1 MPVKV
6 TSSRKEEEMKR
17 LFIILLVAVFAG
29 LGVITQKQE
38 AASVTF
44 TRDVAP
50 IIFGKC
56 ANCHRP
62 GEVAP
67 MPLTSYK
74 EVRPWSKAIREEVI
88 EREMPPWFADPHSST
103 LKFSNDRRLS
113 QKEIDTIVAWVD
125 AGAPKGDEAH
135 LPKMPDYAPG
145 WTFGE
150 PDLVVEMP
158 VDFEI
163 PAEGELPMQNFYVPV
178 PFTEERWVEKVELR
192 PGNAAVVHHSIAN
205 VINLPE
211 GTKVVDGR
219 AVKADSSEAQI
230 NRQSARETGGLS
242 EGGSRE
248 VFLSQDSFTRAGAFK
263 LVGQAPGKGFER
275 HHPGTAKRILP
286 GMYFQFNMHY
296 QPSGRVEK
304 DRSRLGLWFA
314 KKPVTHE
321 VLTKGVTDR
330 IFIGGKELTETRMV
344 NGKEVK
350 VRGRIPNIPPNVD
363 NWEIG
368 GEVLI
373 KEAITLY
380 AFAPHMH
387 LRGKDIKYTLIWP
400 DGREQVLLSVPKFDF
415 NWQLHY
421 ELDEPLK
428 IPAGSR
434 IVALAHYD
442 NSIKNRYNPA
452 PQKEVFWSEQS
463 WDEMFIP
470 WFEYTVDSKDLTKMA
485 APSGASSQKK

>member
-1 MPVKV
+1 M
-6 TSSRKEEEMKR
+6 RR
-17 LFIILLVAVFAG
+17 LLISLIAAILVAAAMAARRN
-29 LGVITQKQE
+29 E

-50 IIFGKC
+50 IIFTKC

-88 EREMPPWFADPHSST
+88 ERTMPPWFADPHTST
-103 LKFSNDRRLS
+103 LKFGNDRRLS
-113 QKEIDTIVAWVD
+113 QKEIETIVAWVD
-125 AGAPKGDEAH
+125 AGAPKGDDRD
-135 LPKMPDYAPG
+135 LPPMPNYTPG

-150 PDLVVEMP
+150 PDLIVEMP
-158 VDFEI
+158 IDFEV

-178 PFTEERWVEKVELR
+178 PFGEERWVEKVELR
-192 PGNAAVVHHSIAN
+192 PGNPAVVHHSIAN
-205 VINLPE
+205 VVRLPQ
-211 GTKVVDGR
+211 GTRIVNGR
-219 AVKADSSEAQI
+219 AVRDGAASALNS
-230 NRQSARETGGLS
+230 QSARETGGLS
-242 EGGSRE
+242 EGGARE
-248 VFLSQDSFTRAGAFK
+248 IAQTQDSFTRSGAFK
-263 LVGQAPGKGFER
+263 LVGQAPGKGFEK
-275 HHPGTAKRILP
+275 HSPGTAKRILP

-296 QPSGRVEK
+296 QPSGRAER

-330 IFIGGKELTETRMV
+330 IFVGGRELTETRLV
-344 NGKEVK
+344 NGREVR
-350 VRGRIPNIPPNVD
+350 VRGKIPNIPPNVD
-363 NWEIG
+363 NWEIA
-368 GEVLI
+368 GEVAI

-387 LRGKDIKYTLIWP
+387 LRGKDIKYTLVWP
-400 DGREQVLLSVPKFDF
+400 DGRQQVLLNVPKFDF

-421 ELDEPLK
+421 ELAEPLK
-428 IPAGSR
+428 IPAGSK
-434 IVALAHYD
+434 IVAVAHYD
-442 NSIKNRYNPA
+442 NSVKNRYNPA
-452 PQKEVFWSEQS
+452 PDKEVFWSEQS

-470 WFEYTVDSKDLTKMA
+470 WFEYTVDSRDLTRMP
-485 APSGASSQKK
+485 APQSASKQQ

>member
-1 MPVKV
+1 
-6 TSSRKEEEMKR
+6 MKR
-17 LFIILLVAVFAG
+17 LAVLLLLTLAAVG
-29 LGVITQKQE
+29 TLMIKKHE
-38 AASVTF
+38 AAAVTF
-44 TRDVAP
+44 SKDVAP
-50 IIFGKC
+50 IIFEKC

-67 MPLTSYK
+67 MPLTSYA
-74 EVRPWSKAIREEVI
+74 EVRPWSKAIREEVV
-88 EREMPPWFADPHSST
+88 ERTMPPWFADPKTST
-103 LKFSNDRRLS
+103 LHFSNDRRLS

-125 AGAPKGDEAH
+125 AGAPKGNDKD
-135 LPKMPDYAPG
+135 LPKMPNYTPG

-150 PDLVVEMP
+150 PDLIIEMP
-158 VDFEI
+158 VDYEV

-192 PGNAAVVHHSIAN
+192 PGNPAVVHHSIAN
-205 VINLPE
+205 VVNLPE
-211 GTKVVDGR
+211 GSKIVNGR
-219 AVKADSSEAQI
+219 AVRADGST
-230 NRQSARETGGLS
+230 SALNSQAARATGGLS
-242 EGGSRE
+242 EGGTRE
-248 VFLSQDSFTRAGAFK
+248 VAQSQDSFTRSGAFK
-263 LVGQAPGKGFER
+263 LVGQAPGKGFEK

-286 GMYFQFNMHY
+286 GMYVQFNMHY

-314 KKPVTHE
+314 KQPPRYE
-321 VLTKGVTDR
+321 VLTKGVND
-330 IFIGGKELTETRMV
+330 IIYIGGKELSETRTI
-344 NGKEVK
+344 NGREIK

-400 DGREQVLLSVPKFDF
+400 DGRQQVLLNVPKFDF

-421 ELDEPLK
+421 ELAEPLK

-434 IVALAHYD
+434 LVSLAHYD
-442 NSIKNRYNPA
+442 NSIKNPYNPA
-452 PQKEVFWSEQS
+452 PDKEVYWSEQS

-470 WFEYTVDSKDLTKMA
+470 WFEYTVDSKVLTKPA
-485 APSGASSQKK
+485 GPQSASQR

>member
-1 MPVKV
+1 
-6 TSSRKEEEMKR
+6 MKR
-17 LFIILLVAVFAG
+17 LSIILLVSLVAVVTLVAKRNQAAG
-29 LGVITQKQE
+29 
-38 AASVTF
+38 VTF

-50 IIFGKC
+50 IIFNKC
-56 ANCHRP
+56 SICHRP

-67 MPLTSYK
+67 MPLTSYQ
-74 EVRPWSKAIREEVI
+74 EVRPWSKAIREEVA
-88 EREMPPWFADPHSST
+88 ERTMPPWFADPHKST
-103 LKFSNDRRLS
+103 LKFGNDRRLT

-125 AGAPKGDEAH
+125 AGAPKGDDKD
-135 LPKMPDYAPG
+135 LPAMPKFTPG

-150 PDLVVEMP
+150 PDLIIEMP
-158 VDFEI
+158 VDFEV

-178 PFTEERWVEKVELR
+178 PFNEERWVEKVELR
-192 PGNAAVVHHSIAN
+192 PGNPAVVHHSIAN
-205 VINLPE
+205 VVRLPE
-211 GTKVVDGR
+211 GTKVVDGK
-219 AVKADSSEAQI
+219 AVRDGAASAALNS
-230 NRQSARETGGLS
+230 QSARETGGLS

-263 LVGQAPGKGFER
+263 LVGQAPGKGFES
-275 HHPGTAKRILP
+275 HYPGTAKRILP
-286 GMYFQFNMHY
+286 GMYVQFNMHY

-314 KKPVTHE
+314 KKPVTYE
-321 VLTKGVTDR
+321 VLTKGVSDT
-330 IFIGGKELTETRMV
+330 IFIGGKELSETRMI

-350 VRGRIPNIPPNVD
+350 IRGKIPNIPPNVD
-363 NWEIG
+363 NWEIS
-368 GEVLI
+368 GEVTI

-387 LRGKDIKYTLIWP
+387 LRGKDIKYTLVWP
-400 DGREQVLLSVPKFDF
+400 DGRQQVLLDVPKFDF

-421 ELDEPLK
+421 ELAEPLK

-434 IVALAHYD
+434 MIAVAHYD

-452 PQKEVFWSEQS
+452 PNKEVFWSEQS

-470 WFEYTVDSKDLTKMA
+470 WFEYTVDSKILNKP
-485 APSGASSQKK
+485 APPQTAIK

>member
-1 MPVKV
+1 M
-6 TSSRKEEEMKR
+6 RR
-17 LFIILLVAVFAG
+17 LLISLIAAILVAAAMAARRN
-29 LGVITQKQE
+29 E

-50 IIFGKC
+50 IIFTKC

-88 EREMPPWFADPHSST
+88 ERTMPPWFADPHTSS
-103 LKFSNDRRLS
+103 LKFGNDRRLS
-113 QKEIDTIVAWVD
+113 QKEIETIVAWVD
-125 AGAPKGDEAH
+125 AGAPKGDDRD
-135 LPKMPDYAPG
+135 LPPMPNYTPG

-150 PDLVVEMP
+150 PDLIVEMP
-158 VDFEI
+158 IDFEV

-178 PFTEERWVEKVELR
+178 PFGEERWVEKVELR
-192 PGNAAVVHHSIAN
+192 PGNPAVVHHSIAN
-205 VINLPE
+205 VVRLPQ
-211 GTKVVDGR
+211 GTRIVNGR
-219 AVKADSSEAQI
+219 AVRDGAASALNS
-230 NRQSARETGGLS
+230 QSARETGGLS
-242 EGGSRE
+242 EGGARE
-248 VFLSQDSFTRAGAFK
+248 IAQTQDSFTRSGAFK
-263 LVGQAPGKGFER
+263 LVGQAPGKGFEK
-275 HHPGTAKRILP
+275 HSPGTAKRILP

-296 QPSGRVEK
+296 QPSGRAER

-330 IFIGGKELTETRMV
+330 IFVGGRELTETRLV
-344 NGKEVK
+344 NGREVR
-350 VRGRIPNIPPNVD
+350 VRGKIPNIPPNVD
-363 NWEIG
+363 NWEIA
-368 GEVLI
+368 GEVAI

-387 LRGKDIKYTLIWP
+387 LRGKDIKYTLVWP
-400 DGREQVLLSVPKFDF
+400 DGRQQVLLNVPKFDF

-421 ELDEPLK
+421 ELAEPLK
-428 IPAGSR
+428 IPAGSK
-434 IVALAHYD
+434 IVAVAHYD
-442 NSIKNRYNPA
+442 NSVKNRYNPA
-452 PQKEVFWSEQS
+452 PDKEVFWSEQS

-470 WFEYTVDSKDLTKMA
+470 WFEYTVDSRDLTRMP
-485 APSGASSQKK
+485 APQSASKQQ

>member
-1 MPVKV
+1 
-6 TSSRKEEEMKR
+6 MKR
-17 LFIILLVAVFAG
+17 LLVIVHITLAATGGLLV
-29 LGVITQKQE
+29 KRDE
-38 AASVTF
+38 AASITF
-44 TRDVAP
+44 TKDVAP
-50 IIFGKC
+50 IIFNKC

-67 MPLTSYK
+67 MALTSYQ
-74 EVRPWSKAIREEVI
+74 EVRPWSKAIREEVV
-88 EREMPPWFADPHSST
+88 ERTMPPWFADPNTST
-103 LKFSNDRRLS
+103 LKFNNDRRLS
-113 QKEIDTIVAWVD
+113 QKEIETIVAWVD
-125 AGAPKGDEAH
+125 AGAPKGDDKD
-135 LPKMPDYAPG
+135 LPPMPKYTPG

-150 PDLVVEMP
+150 PDMVIEMP
-158 VDFEI
+158 IDFEI

-178 PFTEERWVEKVELR
+178 PFTEERWVQAVELR
-192 PGNAAVVHHSIAN
+192 PGNPAVVHHSIAN
-205 VINLPE
+205 VVRLPE
-211 GTKVVDGR
+211 GTRIVNGK
-219 AVKADSSEAQI
+219 AVREGASAARLNS
-230 NRQSARETGGLS
+230 QSARETGGLS

-248 VFLSQDSFTRAGAFK
+248 VFQSQDSFTRAGAFK

-314 KKPVTHE
+314 KQPVKYE

-330 IFIGGKELTETRMV
+330 IFVGGKELSETRVV

-350 VRGRIPNIPPNVD
+350 VRGRIPNIPPHAD
-363 NWEIG
+363 NWEIS
-368 GEVLI
+368 GEMAI
-373 KEAITLY
+373 KEAITIY

-387 LRGKDIKYTLIWP
+387 LRGKDITYTLVWP
-400 DGREQVLLSVPKFDF
+400 DGRRQVLLDVPKFDF

-421 ELDEPLK
+421 ELAEPLK
-428 IPAGSR
+428 IPAGSK
-434 IVALAHYD
+434 ILALAHYD

-452 PQKEVFWSEQS
+452 PNKEVFWSEQS

-470 WFEYTVDSKDLTKMA
+470 WFEYTVDSKNL
-485 APSGASSQKK
+485 ASPPATQGMSKQ

>member
-1 MPVKV
+1 M
-6 TSSRKEEEMKR
+6 RR
-17 LFIILLVAVFAG
+17 FLIILVAATAATAALVA
-29 LGVITQKQE
+29 QRNE
-38 AASVTF
+38 AAGVTF
-44 TRDVAP
+44 TKDVAP
-50 IIFGKC
+50 IIFAKC
-56 ANCHRP
+56 ANCHRA

-88 EREMPPWFADPHSST
+88 ERAMPPWFADPHAST
-103 LKFSNDRRLS
+103 LKFGNDRRLS

-125 AGAPKGDEAH
+125 AGAPKGDDKD
-135 LPKMPDYAPG
+135 LPPMPAYTPG

-158 VDFEI
+158 VDFEV

-192 PGNAAVVHHSIAN
+192 PGNPAVVHHSIAN
-205 VINLPE
+205 VVRLPE
-211 GTKVVDGR
+211 GTKIVNGKAVRDG
-219 AVKADSSEAQI
+219 ASPAALNS
-230 NRQSARETGGLS
+230 QSARETGGLS
-242 EGGSRE
+242 EGGARE
-248 VFLSQDSFTRAGAFK
+248 VAQTQDSFTRSGAFK
-263 LVGQAPGKGFER
+263 LVGQAPGKGFEK

-296 QPSGRVEK
+296 QPSGRAER

-321 VLTKGVTDR
+321 VLTKGVTDT
-330 IFIGGKELTETRMV
+330 ITIGGKELTETRVV
-344 NGKEVK
+344 NGREVR
-350 VRGRIPNIPPNVD
+350 VRGKIPNIPPNAD
-363 NWEIG
+363 NWEIT
-368 GEVLI
+368 GEVAI

-387 LRGKDIKYTLIWP
+387 LRGKDIKYTLVWP
-400 DGREQVLLSVPKFDF
+400 DGRRQVLLDVPRFDF

-421 ELDEPLK
+421 ELAEPLK
-428 IPAGSR
+428 IPAGSK
-434 IVALAHYD
+434 IIAVAHYD
-442 NSIKNRYNPA
+442 NSVKNRYNPA
-452 PQKEVFWSEQS
+452 PDKEVYWSEQS

-470 WFEYTVDSKDLTKMA
+470 WFEYTVDSRDLTRMP
-485 APSGASSQKK
+485 APQSAKQQ

>member
-1 MPVKV
+1 
-6 TSSRKEEEMKR
+6 MKR
-17 LFIILLVAVFAG
+17 LLVIVHLTLAATGALL
-29 LGVITQKQE
+29 IKRNE

-44 TRDVAP
+44 TKDVAP
-50 IIFGKC
+50 IIFNKC

-67 MPLTSYK
+67 MALTSYQ
-74 EVRPWSKAIREEVI
+74 EVRPWSKAIREEVV
-88 EREMPPWFADPHSST
+88 ERTMPPWFADPNTST

-113 QKEIDTIVAWVD
+113 QKEIETIVAWVD
-125 AGAPKGDEAH
+125 AGAPKGDDKD
-135 LPKMPDYAPG
+135 LPPMPKYTPG

-150 PDLVVEMP
+150 PDMVIEMP
-158 VDFEI
+158 IDFQI

-178 PFTEERWVEKVELR
+178 PFTEERWVQAVELR
-192 PGNAAVVHHSIAN
+192 PGNPAIVHHSIAN
-205 VINLPE
+205 VVRLPE
-211 GTKVVDGR
+211 GTKIVNGK
-219 AVKADSSEAQI
+219 AVRDDASAAQL
-230 NRQSARETGGLS
+230 NSQSARGTGGLS

-248 VFLSQDSFTRAGAFK
+248 VFQSQDSFTRAGAFK

-314 KKPVTHE
+314 KQPVKYE

-330 IFIGGKELTETRMV
+330 IFVGGKELSETRIV

-350 VRGRIPNIPPNVD
+350 VRGRIPNIPPHTD
-363 NWEIG
+363 NWEIS
-368 GEVLI
+368 GEMAI
-373 KEAITLY
+373 REAITVY

-387 LRGKDIKYTLIWP
+387 LRGKDITYTLVWP
-400 DGREQVLLSVPKFDF
+400 DGRRQVLLGVPKFDF

-421 ELDEPLK
+421 ELAEPLK
-428 IPAGSR
+428 IPAGSK
-434 IVALAHYD
+434 ILALAHYD

-452 PQKEVFWSEQS
+452 PNKEVFWSEQS

-470 WFEYTVDSKDLTKMA
+470 WFEYTVDSKNLTNLPA
-485 APSGASSQKK
+485 TQSVSQQ